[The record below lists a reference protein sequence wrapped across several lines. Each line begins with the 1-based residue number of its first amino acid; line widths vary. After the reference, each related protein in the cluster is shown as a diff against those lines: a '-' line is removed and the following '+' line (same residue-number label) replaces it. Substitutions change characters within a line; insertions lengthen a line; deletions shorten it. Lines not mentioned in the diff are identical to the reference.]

1 MKAYPF
7 MHKHPTSGQTT
18 IEEGMD
24 LRDYFAGLAMQSYIQ
39 INAYGDVSNDEIRDK
54 YIAQGAYEIADAMIE
69 IKKQRKE
76 VPHE

>member
-1 MKAYPF
+1 MKAYPY

-18 IEEGMD
+18 MSDGMD
-24 LRDYFAGLAMQSYIQ
+24 LRDWFAGLAMQSYIQ
-39 INAYGDVSNDEIRDK
+39 INAYGDVGNDEVRDK

>member
-1 MKAYPF
+1 MKAFPF
-7 MHKHPTSGQTT
+7 QHKNPTSGLTT
-18 IEEGMD
+18 ASEGMD

-69 IKKQRKE
+69 IKKQRKD
-76 VPHE
+76 VPNE

>member
-24 LRDYFAGLAMQSYIQ
+24 LRDWFAGIAMQSYIQ
-39 INAYGDVSNDEIRDK
+39 INAYGDVGNDEIRDK

-76 VPHE
+76 VPNE